1 MSPKSNYL
9 NFLKLNE
16 KKLNTPDVKV
26 IIAFYKFFEV
36 SDTVA
41 LQNSLK
47 SIFNKTEIK
56 GTILI
61 AKEGINGTIA
71 GTINEITLTLEK
83 LWYLDVLIDLEP
95 KYSFAYI
102 NPFFR
107 MKIRLKKE
115 IVTIGLPEISPKKI
129 VGDYVKPENWND
141 LISDKNLLLI
151 DTRNSYEVSIGSFEN
166 ALNPNIKNFR
176 EFPDWVNKNLIN
188 KDPEIKNKKIAM
200 FCTGGI
206 RCE

>member
-16 KKLNTPDVKV
+16 KKLNIPDVKV
-26 IIAFYKFFEV
+26 VVTFYKFFEV
-36 SDTVA
+36 SDTVV

-71 GTINEITLTLEK
+71 GKINDITVSLEK
-83 LWYLDVLIDLEP
+83 LWYLDFLFDLEP
-95 KYSFAYI
+95 KYSFVYK

-107 MKIRLKKE
+107 MKIRIKKE
-115 IVTIGLPEISPKKI
+115 IVTIGLPEISPNKI
-129 VGDYVKPENWND
+129 VGEYVKSENWNH
-141 LISDKNLLLI
+141 LISD
-151 DTRNSYEVSIGSFEN
+151 
-166 ALNPNIKNFR
+166 
-176 EFPDWVNKNLIN
+176 
-188 KDPEIKNKKIAM
+188 
-200 FCTGGI
+200 
-206 RCE
+206 

>member
-1 MSPKSNYL
+1 MLPKSNYL

-16 KKLNTPDVKV
+16 KKLDTPDITIVA
-26 IIAFYKFFEV
+26 AFYKFFEIR
-36 SDTVA
+36 DTNA
-41 LQNSLK
+41 LQNLLK
-47 SIFNKTEIK
+47 SILNDTKIK

-61 AKEGINGTIA
+61 AKEGVNGTIA
-71 GTINEITLTLEK
+71 GKINEITIALEK
-83 LWYLDVLIDLEP
+83 LWSLDFLIDLEP
-95 KYSFAYI
+95 QYSFAYK

-151 DTRNSYEVSIGSFEN
+151 DTRNSYEVSICLLYTS
-166 ALNPNIKNFR
+166 PSPR
-176 EFPDWVNKNLIN
+176 D
-188 KDPEIKNKKIAM
+188 
-200 FCTGGI
+200 
-206 RCE
+206 

>member
-16 KKLNTPDVKV
+16 KKLNTPDVKIV
-26 IIAFYKFFEV
+26 TAFYKFFEV

-61 AKEGINGTIA
+61 AKEGVNGTIA
-71 GTINEITLTLEK
+71 GTKNEITVALEK
-83 LWYLDVLIDLEP
+83 LWCLDFLIDLEP
-95 KYSFAYI
+95 KYSFAYK

-107 MKIRLKKE
+107 MKIRLKKRLLQLDYQKSHPKSLLE
-115 IVTIGLPEISPKKI
+115 IMLSQKIGMI
-129 VGDYVKPENWND
+129 
-141 LISDKNLLLI
+141 
-151 DTRNSYEVSIGSFEN
+151 
-166 ALNPNIKNFR
+166 
-176 EFPDWVNKNLIN
+176 
-188 KDPEIKNKKIAM
+188 
-200 FCTGGI
+200 
-206 RCE
+206 

>member
-26 IIAFYKFFEV
+26 VTAFYKFFEV

-61 AKEGINGTIA
+61 AKEGVNGTIA
-71 GTINEITLTLEK
+71 GKTNDITVALEK
-83 LWYLDVLIDLEP
+83 LWYLDFLIDLEP
-95 KYSFAYI
+95 KYSLVYK

-107 MKIRLKKE
+107 MKIKQKKE
-115 IVTIGLPEISPKKI
+115 IVTIGLPEISP
-129 VGDYVKPENWND
+129 N
-141 LISDKNLLLI
+141 
-151 DTRNSYEVSIGSFEN
+151 RMMEVF
-166 ALNPNIKNFR
+166 F
-176 EFPDWVNKNLIN
+176 
-188 KDPEIKNKKIAM
+188 
-200 FCTGGI
+200 
-206 RCE
+206 